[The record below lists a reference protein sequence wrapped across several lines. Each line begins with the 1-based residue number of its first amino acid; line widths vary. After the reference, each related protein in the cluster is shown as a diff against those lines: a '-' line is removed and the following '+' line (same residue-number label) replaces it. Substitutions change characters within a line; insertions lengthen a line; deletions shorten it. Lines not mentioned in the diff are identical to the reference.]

1 MASLKDT
8 RKEAMRQRANM
19 QSRQHEIEKAT
30 INAENYARHGDMK
43 GAERE
48 QDRIRQLTEEMIN
61 FESAAILAERFAHQ
75 QKEQIKDLEAR
86 EKAVKAEYEHKLNEL
101 ERERSEIIG
110 GMTNMY

>member
-1 MASLKDT
+1 MSLKDSQ
-8 RKEAMRQRANM
+8 KLVLKQRANM
-19 QSRQHEIEKAT
+19 QATEREIQKAT

-61 FESAAILAERFAHQ
+61 FESGAIAAERLVH
-75 QKEQIKDLEAR
+75 EQREKIKDLEAR
-86 EKAVKAEYEHKLNEL
+86 EKAIKAEYEQKMNEL
-101 ERERSEIIG
+101 ERERSETIG